1 METIAMPEVGT
12 QVRARYIPAI
22 TDKDGKTLSLSN
34 PNHDYRNQI
43 VTVTRIAAT
52 NSDCIASTSFDVRD
66 VLYAN
71 FTTPA
76 GDQIEYY
83 FPDWEI
89 VDITSDTASGTTV
102 VSEPELTPE
111 QAEIKGLNDRIS
123 AMLSMQRRILS
134 VMHEING
141 VANRNADDQS
151 YCSQYEDVL
160 GNLNDLII
168 REVPEWEFRFEGR
181 RKTYNVR
188 VERSRTIVEYVD
200 IEVEGPAGASKY
212 DLEDDAHEIASDSY
226 DWQEVDEDVNETY
239 ISDFSLAD

>member
-1 METIAMPEVGT
+1 METIAMPEIGT

-22 TDKDGKTLSLSN
+22 TNKEGKTLSLSN

-52 NSDCIASTSFDVRD
+52 TSDSIASDSFSTRD

-71 FTTPA
+71 FINPEGGTT
-76 GDQIEYY
+76 EYY

-89 VDITSDTASGTTV
+89 VDITSDTAV

-123 AMLSMQRRILS
+123 NLLNMQRRIFS
-134 VMHEING
+134 VMNEINS
-141 VANRNADDQS
+141 VANRSADDQN

-160 GNLNDLII
+160 DQLNALII
-168 REVPEWEFRFEGR
+168 REVPEWDFRFEGR

-188 VERSRTIVEYVD
+188 VERSRTIVEYID
-200 IEVEGPAGASKY
+200 IQVEGPAGANKY
-212 DLEDDAHEIASDSY
+212 DLEDDAYEIASDSY
-226 DWQEVDEDVNETY
+226 DWLEVDEDVNQTY